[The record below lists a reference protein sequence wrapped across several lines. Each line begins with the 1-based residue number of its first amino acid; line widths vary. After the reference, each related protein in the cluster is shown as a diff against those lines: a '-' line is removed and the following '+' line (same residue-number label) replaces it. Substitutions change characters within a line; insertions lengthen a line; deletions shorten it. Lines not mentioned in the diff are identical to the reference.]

1 MLDLNMNNTEITLI
15 NPLQLKPHPSNAKK
29 HPKKQVEAI
38 ADSIKRYGFNIPVV
52 VRNGYIL
59 AGHGRVE
66 ASKLLR
72 LNVVPCIVLDHLTD
86 EEARAFIIADNRTSE
101 LGEWDRDKLYD
112 ELKSLHECE
121 VPTIDMDLMQLGAL
135 CGDLDFGELRAE
147 FPADRDDRL
156 GEYVEPDEDFSSDFE
171 DEEESEE
178 DDATTSETTAQKKEP
193 INFTFMVI
201 LNKQQHKR
209 LLELKNGLSDKQF
222 FLQNVLGESDEH

>member
-1 MLDLNMNNTEITLI
+1 MNNIEITLI
-15 NPLQLKPHPSNAKK
+15 NPLQLKPHPSNSKK
-29 HPKKQVEAI
+29 HHKKQVEAI
-38 ADSIKRYGFNIPVV
+38 ADSIKRYGFNIPIV

-66 ASKLLR
+66 ASKMLR

-101 LGEWDRDKLYD
+101 LGEWDKDKLYE
-112 ELKSLHECE
+112 ELKSLHEQD
-121 VPTIDMDLMQLGAL
+121 VPIIDMDLMQLGAL

-156 GEYVEPDEDFSSDFE
+156 GVYVEPDEDFGGDFDDEE
-171 DEEESEE
+171 DEEDEV
-178 DDATTSETTAQKKEP
+178 TTNETPAQKKEP

-209 LLELKNGLSDKQF
+209 LSELKNGLSDKLF

>member
-1 MLDLNMNNTEITLI
+1 MNNIEITLI
-15 NPLQLKPHPSNAKK
+15 NPLQLKPHPSNSKK
-29 HPKKQVEAI
+29 HHKKQVEAI
-38 ADSIKRYGFNIPVV
+38 ADSIKRYGFNIPIV

-66 ASKLLR
+66 ASKMLR

-101 LGEWDRDKLYD
+101 LGEWDKDKLYE
-112 ELKSLHECE
+112 ELKSLHEQD
-121 VPTIDMDLMQLGAL
+121 VPIIDMDLMQLGAL

-156 GEYVEPDEDFSSDFE
+156 GVYVEPDEDFGGDFDDEE
-171 DEEESEE
+171 DEEDEV
-178 DDATTSETTAQKKEP
+178 TTNETTAQKKEP

-209 LLELKNGLSDKQF
+209 LSELKNGLSDKLF

>member
-1 MLDLNMNNTEITLI
+1 MNNTEITLI
-15 NPLQLKPHPSNAKK
+15 NPLQLKPHPSNSKK

-38 ADSIKRYGFNIPVV
+38 ADSIERYGFNIPIV

-86 EEARAFIIADNRTSE
+86 EEERAFIIADNRTSE
-101 LGEWDRDKLYD
+101 LGEWDKDKLYS
-112 ELKSLHECE
+112 ELKELHECE
-121 VPTIDMDLMQLGAL
+121 VPSIDMDLMQLEAL

-147 FPADRDDRL
+147 FPADREDRL
-156 GEYVEPDEDFSSDFE
+156 GEYTEPDEDFGSDLE
-171 DEEESEE
+171 YDESTP
-178 DDATTSETTAQKKEP
+178 DKPKPQKKEP

-209 LLELKNGLSDKQF
+209 LSELKDGLSDKQF
-222 FLQNVLGESDEH
+222 FLQNVLGESDEY

>member
-1 MLDLNMNNTEITLI
+1 MNNIEITLI
-15 NPLQLKPHPSNAKK
+15 NPLQLKPHPSNSKK

-38 ADSIKRYGFNIPVV
+38 ADSIKRYGFNIPIV

-66 ASKLLR
+66 ASKMLR

-101 LGEWDRDKLYD
+101 LGEWDKDKLYE
-112 ELKSLHECE
+112 ELKSLHEQD
-121 VPTIDMDLMQLGAL
+121 VPIIDMDLMQLGAL

-156 GEYVEPDEDFSSDFE
+156 GVYVEPDEDFGGDFDDEE
-171 DEEESEE
+171 DEEDEV
-178 DDATTSETTAQKKEP
+178 TTNETPAQKKEP

-209 LLELKNGLSDKQF
+209 LSELKNGLSDKLF

>member
-1 MLDLNMNNTEITLI
+1 MNNIEITLI
-15 NPLQLKPHPSNAKK
+15 NPLQLKPHPNNAKK

-121 VPTIDMDLMQLGAL
+121 IPIIDMDLMQLGAL

-156 GEYVEPDEDFSSDFE
+156 GVYVEPDEDFGGDFE
-171 DEEESEE
+171 DEEDEE
-178 DDATTSETTAQKKEP
+178 DEVITSEAVAQKKEP
-193 INFTFMVI
+193 ISFTFMVI
-201 LNKQQHKR
+201 LNKQQHNR

>member
-1 MLDLNMNNTEITLI
+1 MNNTGITLI
-15 NPLQLKPHPSNAKK
+15 NPLQLKPHPSNSKK

-38 ADSIKRYGFNIPVV
+38 ADSIQRYGFNIPIV

-66 ASKLLR
+66 ASKILR

-101 LGEWDRDKLYD
+101 LGEWDKDKLYH
-112 ELKSLHECE
+112 ELKELSECE
-121 VPTIDMDLMQLGAL
+121 IPSLDMDLMQLGAL

-156 GEYVEPDEDFSSDFE
+156 GEYVEPDEDFGSDFK
-171 DEEESEE
+171 DEE
-178 DDATTSETTAQKKEP
+178 DDEVVTSETTPQKKEP

-209 LLELKNGLSDKQF
+209 LSELKNGLSDKQF

>member
-1 MLDLNMNNTEITLI
+1 MNNNEITLI

-38 ADSIKRYGFNIPVV
+38 ADSIKRYGFNIPIV

-121 VPTIDMDLMQLGAL
+121 IPSIDMDLMQLGAL

-156 GEYVEPDEDFSSDFE
+156 GVYVEPDEDFSGDFEAEE
-171 DEEESEE
+171 DEEDQVS
-178 DDATTSETTAQKKEP
+178 TSETVAQKKEP
-193 INFTFMVI
+193 ISFTFMVI

-209 LLELKNGLSDKQF
+209 LSELKNGLSDKQF
-222 FLQNVLGESDEH
+222 FLQNILGESDEH

>member
-1 MLDLNMNNTEITLI
+1 MNNIEITLI
-15 NPLQLKPHPSNAKK
+15 NPLQLKPHPNNAKK

-121 VPTIDMDLMQLGAL
+121 IPIIDMDLMQLGAL

-156 GEYVEPDEDFSSDFE
+156 GVYVEPDEDFGGDFE
-171 DEEESEE
+171 DEEDEE
-178 DDATTSETTAQKKEP
+178 DEVITSEAVAQKKEP
-193 INFTFMVI
+193 ISFTFMVI
-201 LNKQQHKR
+201 LNKRQHNR